1 MKKDILQMEI
11 KVSFKRTLMPV
22 TLSPLPKM
30 THQTMQSIKVISL
43 SYKTADVAVR
53 GQLQF
58 SEEEVQTFLTSFQAH
73 EDVKSLVL
81 LSTCNRTE
89 LYFESETTT
98 AKDMI
103 EQILT
108 FKNVWISGHLLKIIE
123 STHESA
129 QYIME
134 VATGLHSMVL
144 GDKQIIQQ
152 VKSAYLQSQSMG
164 LVSGVFERLFQQVFR
179 AFKRTNNETAFL
191 KGSQSTSYLA
201 VEHTRRL
208 VGKQAK
214 LLLLG
219 AGEIAK
225 DVVKYLVSQGFANVV
240 IANRTIEKAQTLAK
254 LKESYCYLP
263 FSEIPQ
269 YFSDFEVVISSIGVK
284 DLIQD
289 HFFTKAHFPKVL
301 IDLAVPASISLS
313 DSTSQAVQLINIDT
327 LVEKIQV
334 NKAESQAAV
343 SDVQTII
350 GQELAQFMKWH
361 DSLPINQFLASLKQ
375 HYKSTIQE
383 KLQQHHQELPEG
395 VIDSI
400 VASLLKTPAVSL
412 KSMNLP
418 ESVSSVQQLNNIYHF

>member
-1 MKKDILQMEI
+1 ML
-11 KVSFKRTLMPV
+11 
-22 TLSPLPKM
+22 KM
-30 THQTMQSIKVISL
+30 IHQTMQSIKVISL

-58 SEEEVQTFLTSFQAH
+58 SEEEVQTFLANFQAH
-73 EDVKSLVL
+73 EDVKSLML

-89 LYFESETTT
+89 LYFESETTS

-108 FKNVWISGHLLKIIE
+108 FKNVWIGGHFLKVIE
-123 STHESA
+123 TTQESA
-129 QYIME
+129 QYMME

-164 LVSGVFERLFQQVFR
+164 LISGAFERLFQQVFR
-179 AFKRTNNETAFL
+179 SFKRISNETAFL

-201 VEHTRRL
+201 VEHARRL

-214 LLLLG
+214 VLLLG

-225 DVVKYLVSQGFANVV
+225 DVVKYLVSQGFENVV
-240 IANRTIEKAQTLAK
+240 IANRTLEKAQALAK
-254 LKESYCYLP
+254 SRDSYFYLP

-269 YFSDFEVVISSIGVK
+269 YFSDFDVVISSIGVK

-289 HFFTKAHFPKVL
+289 TFFRKSTFPKVL
-301 IDLAVPASISLS
+301 VDLAVPASISIS
-313 DSTSQAVQLINIDT
+313 EQTKQSVQLINIDT

-334 NKAESQAAV
+334 NKTESQAAV
-343 SDVQTII
+343 TEVQTII
-350 GQELAQFMKWH
+350 EQELAQFMKWH

-383 KLQQHHQELPEG
+383 KLQQHKQELPDG

-400 VASLLKTPAVSL
+400 VAALLKTPAASL
-412 KSMNLP
+412 KNMNLP
-418 ESVSSVQQLNNIYHF
+418 ESVSSVQQLNQIYHF